1 MHSLKDKFDDLRHR
15 LAHDRS
21 LESAGSEPVFYLVF
35 PVSEILE
42 VKRQTK
48 AWIAKLSNEGWRIAT
63 LSMVDA
69 VASVL
74 QNNKLRKFW
83 LKAEKQKLEDATA
96 ANQPI
101 DFRETVTTLEKALT
115 EGPELMAIVEE
126 KLAEAAS
133 APDGLLLLTDLEALH
148 PYLRINS
155 IEAKLQN
162 NVRCPVVVLYPGKR
176 EGKTSLRFLEFYP
189 ADPNYRSEHIG

>member
-1 MHSLKDKFDDLRHR
+1 MHSLKDKFDELRHR
-15 LAHDRS
+15 LANGRS
-21 LESAGSEPVFYLVF
+21 IESTGSEPVFYLVF
-35 PVSEILE
+35 PVAEILE

-48 AWIAKLSNEGWRIAT
+48 AWIAKLSNEGWRVVT

-74 QNNKLRKFW
+74 QQHKLRKFW
-83 LKAEKQKLEDATA
+83 LLGEKQKLA
-96 ANQPI
+96 AAAAAGEPI
-101 DFRETVTTLEKALT
+101 DYRDTVTTLKKALT
-115 EGPELMAIVEE
+115 EGSELVTLIES

-133 APDGLLLLTDLEALH
+133 SPDGLLLLTDLEALH
-148 PYLRINS
+148 PYLRINT

-162 NVRCPVVVLYPGKR
+162 NVLCPVVVLYPGKR

>member
-1 MHSLKDKFDDLRHR
+1 MHSLKDKFDELRHR
-15 LAHDRS
+15 LAHGRG

-48 AWIAKLSNEGWRIAT
+48 AWIAKLSNEGWRVVT

-83 LKAEKQKLEDATA
+83 LKAEKQKLEEASA
-96 ANQPI
+96 ADEPI
-101 DFRETVTTLEKALT
+101 DFRDTVITL
-115 EGPELMAIVEE
+115 
-126 KLAEAAS
+126 
-133 APDGLLLLTDLEALH
+133 
-148 PYLRINS
+148 
-155 IEAKLQN
+155 
-162 NVRCPVVVLYPGKR
+162 GK
-176 EGKTSLRFLEFYP
+176 
-189 ADPNYRSEHIG
+189 